1 MEMHQELKVITRSL
15 MNYKGGN
22 YQEIYDM
29 MLKARLGKGK
39 VKIRKQFKRC
49 HPVKKNKK
57 LC

>member
-1 MEMHQELKVITRSL
+1 MHQELKVITRSL

-29 MLKARLGKGK
+29 MLRARLGKGK